1 MYQQF
6 YQSVTDYVTTINR
19 LTMDVTSQVVK
30 ATQDFALEAWKMH
43 PMKDVFETATTG
55 KKSSK

>member
-19 LTMDVTSQVVK
+19 LTVDATSQAVK
-30 ATQDFALEAWKMH
+30 ATQDFAMEAWKMH
-43 PMKDVFETATTG
+43 PMKDVFENATG

>member
-19 LTMDVTSQVVK
+19 LTVDAASQAFK
-30 ATQDFALEAWKMH
+30 ATQDFAMEAWKMH
-43 PMKDVFETATTG
+43 PMKEVFENATG
-55 KKSSK
+55 KKSST